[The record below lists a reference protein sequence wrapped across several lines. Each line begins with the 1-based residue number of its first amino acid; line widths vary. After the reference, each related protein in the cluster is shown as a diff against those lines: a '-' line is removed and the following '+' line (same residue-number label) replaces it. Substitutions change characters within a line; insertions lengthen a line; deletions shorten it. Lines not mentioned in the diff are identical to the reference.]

1 MKSFEL
7 EKIVR
12 PNILSLTPYSCAR
25 NEFTGVASV
34 YLDANENPYDSGVN
48 RYPDPLQTE
57 VKSRLAAIKGV
68 KEGEIFLGNGSDEAI
83 DLIYRV
89 FCRPGVDNVVAPA
102 PTYGMYQ
109 VAAEVNDVSYRS
121 VSLRE
126 GDFSLDLEALKSVM
140 DVNTRVVWLCSPN
153 NPTGNL
159 LSQDEMLLLLET
171 FTQGVVVVDEAY
183 IDFALG
189 TASSSASAEGYS
201 WITQL
206 DRFPNLIVLQTFSK
220 AWGLAGLRLGMAFAD
235 ESIISLFNRVKYPY
249 NVSVLT
255 QRDAIEVL
263 DNIETVNQKISEI
276 ISERN
281 KLARSLCLFPWVLE
295 IYPSEANFLLV
306 KVQDADFVYDFLCKK
321 GIIVRNRNQV
331 TLCHGCLRITV
342 GTPVEN
348 EILMEACQSV

>member
-7 EKIVR
+7 ASIVR

-48 RYPDPLQTE
+48 RYPDPLQSK

-68 KEGEIFLGNGSDEAI
+68 KEEQIFLGNGSDEAI

-109 VAAEVNDVSYRS
+109 VAAEVNDVAYRS
-121 VSLRE
+121 VMLRE
-126 GDFSLDLEALKSVM
+126 EDFALDLDALRSAM
-140 DVNTRVVWLCSPN
+140 DANTKVIWLCSPN

-159 LSQDEMLLLLET
+159 LSADLMQELLET

-183 IDFALG
+183 IDFAL
-189 TASSSASAEGYS
+189 ASASTTAVALCHS
-201 WITQL
+201 WVTLL
-206 DRFPNLIVLQTFSK
+206 DKFPNLIVLQTFSK
-220 AWGLAGLRLGMAFAD
+220 AWGLAGLRLGMAFAA
-235 ESIISLFNRVKYPY
+235 ENIISLFNRVKYPY

-255 QRDAIEVL
+255 QKEAVLAL
-263 DNIETVNQKISEI
+263 DNTDKVNQNITEI
-276 ISERN
+276 ISERE
-281 KLARSLCLFPWVLE
+281 KLARDLCSLPWVLKV
-295 IYPSEANFLLV
+295 YPSEANFLLV
-306 KVQDADFVYDFLCKK
+306 KVKDADLVYNYLCRK

-331 TLCHGCLRITV
+331 TLCHGCLRITI
-342 GTPVEN
+342 GTPAEN
-348 EILMEACQSV
+348 ETLMAMAASF